1 MAAVPNVAARER
13 VIRTIAGGILVVG
26 GFLLPGIW
34 KPLSIVLGLCLL
46 FTAFDAY

>member
-1 MAAVPNVAARER
+1 MAAVPNVAGRER
-13 VIRTIAGGILVVG
+13 VIRTIIGGMLVVG

-34 KPLSIVLGLCLL
+34 KPFFVVLGLCLL